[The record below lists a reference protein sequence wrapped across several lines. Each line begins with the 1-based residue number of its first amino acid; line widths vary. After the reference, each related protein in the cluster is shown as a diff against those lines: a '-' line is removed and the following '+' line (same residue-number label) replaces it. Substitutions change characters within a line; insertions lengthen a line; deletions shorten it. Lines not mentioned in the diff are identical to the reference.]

1 MAIVA
6 TFLASVAAG
15 RSGRHVGAQRR
26 SIDSGHEG
34 RTRPV
39 GRRHGRGRDPVHF
52 RFRLEWPALDR
63 DPSDLLLLLLLRNL
77 LLLLLL
83 LLLGRVPVD
92 GSHWIVA
99 GR

>member
-1 MAIVA
+1 M
-6 TFLASVAAG
+6 
-15 RSGRHVGAQRR
+15 
-26 SIDSGHEG
+26 
-34 RTRPV
+34 
-39 GRRHGRGRDPVHF
+39 HF
-52 RFRLEWPALDR
+52 RFRLKWPALDR
-63 DPSDLLLLLLLRNL
+63 DPSDLLLLLLLLRN

>member
-1 MAIVA
+1 M
-6 TFLASVAAG
+6 
-15 RSGRHVGAQRR
+15 
-26 SIDSGHEG
+26 
-34 RTRPV
+34 
-39 GRRHGRGRDPVHF
+39 HF
-52 RFRLEWPALDR
+52 RFRLKWPALDR
-63 DPSDLLLLLLLRNL
+63 DPSDLLLLLLRN